1 MVEHIIATIGL
12 GFLLSGASIG
22 KNLIDGSPLYYY
34 PWHEKVFYVGSVI
47 SLLSIISGFFFFG
60 IWWAASIIVAWL
72 PLNHYI
78 SKIFSKPTQGATGLM
93 ISVIL
98 GTVLFGIGLT
108 IGE

>member
-12 GFLLSGASIG
+12 GFLLSGVSTG
-22 KNLIDGSPLYYY
+22 KILIDGSPLYFY
-34 PWHEKVFYVGSVI
+34 PWHIKIFYVGCVISFLSVI
-47 SLLSIISGFFFFG
+47 TGFFFFG
-60 IWWAASIIVAWL
+60 IWWAASILAAWL

-78 SKIFSKPTQGATGLM
+78 GKIFSKPTQGATGLL

-98 GTVLFGIGLT
+98 GTVLFGIGIT